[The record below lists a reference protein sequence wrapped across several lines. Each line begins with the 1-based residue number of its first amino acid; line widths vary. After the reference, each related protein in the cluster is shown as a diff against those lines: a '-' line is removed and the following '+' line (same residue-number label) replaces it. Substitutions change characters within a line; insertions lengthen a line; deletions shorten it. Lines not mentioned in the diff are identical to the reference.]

1 MRTTIIFLLLCVVFF
16 TAVGQNGQKKQYH
29 AQRLEG
35 LAPTIDAILD
45 DEAWQKIE
53 WEGGF
58 TQYEPYN
65 GREASQ
71 PTFFKLLFDDNN
83 LYVAIRA
90 LDASPDSIVT
100 RLTRRDSED
109 GDGVGIAFDSY
120 YDQRTAFIFSVSAS
134 GIKSDWVMS
143 NDGENE
149 DRTWDPNWWVKT
161 SINEE
166 GWVAEMRIPLSQ
178 LRFEKNGSG
187 IWGLQVFRN
196 IFRHR
201 ELSFWNHIPKDAPG
215 MVRHCGLLYGIENL
229 EPRKIFDLTPYTVAS
244 ASSYP
249 SVQGNPF
256 RTGRDGQFKAG
267 LDAKIGV
274 SNNFTMDMTLLPDF
288 GQVEADPSQVN
299 LSAYETFFQEKRPF
313 FIEGRNISSFS
324 VGLGDGGIGND
335 NLFYSRR
342 IGRRPMGNFFIN
354 GDSYADIPAF
364 TRILGAAKVTGKTE
378 NGLSIAIIESVTAE
392 EKAEIDYLGERSFET
407 VEPLTNFFVGRVQKD
422 INEGNTIVGGMFTS
436 VNRRLNDNLSS
447 QMHGNAFS
455 GGLDFTQYFKDKT
468 WMFNL
473 NAAMSHV
480 TGDEASILRTQ
491 RSSAR
496 YFQRPDASH
505 VEVDPTRTSLT
516 GTGGRMQFGRF
527 GAGHWSFMAAML
539 WKSPEFEI
547 NDLGYM
553 READQ
558 ILSVLY
564 AGYRQWKPKGFYLN
578 YNINMNTYTLWNFEG
593 TRIVTGGNVNGNIRF
608 NNYWNANGG
617 VEISHGVTSTAH
629 LRGGPSILIPDAM
642 NGWVGFGTDSR
653 KKFFAGLSTNFG
665 LGAEGYMAHYR
676 VSPSFTY
683 KPFDNISFSFVPSL
697 MNRFEELQY
706 VTQRS
711 FNNEARYLFASIE
724 QKVISFSFRVNYT
737 ILPDLTI
744 QFWGQPFVASGRYS
758 DFKYITNPMADKF
771 TSRFHVFT
779 GEQIHFSEGAFLID
793 EDQNG
798 TTDYAIGNPN
808 FRFKEFLSNLVIRWE
823 YNPGSSVYLV
833 WSQNR
838 SGFEPN
844 GRLNFFNDLGDL
856 FAEKGTNIFL
866 IKFSYRIGV
875 R

>member
-1 MRTTIIFLLLCVVFF
+1 MKISVLIFFCLFYSFAL
-16 TAVGQNGQKKQYH
+16 AQNGEKKQYQ
-29 AQRLEG
+29 AQRLEVA
-35 LAPTIDAILD
+35 APVIDGILD
-45 DEAWQKIE
+45 DEAWQQIE

-65 GREASQ
+65 GREPSQ
-71 PTFFKLLFDDNN
+71 PTFFKILFDENN

-90 LDASPDSIVT
+90 LDSSPDSIVN

-120 YDQRTAFIFSVSAS
+120 FDQRTAFVFGVSSS
-134 GIKSDWVMS
+134 GVKSDWVIS

-149 DRTWDPNWWVKT
+149 DKTWDPNWWVKT
-161 SINEE
+161 SINDE

-178 LRFEKNGSG
+178 LRFEKDGSG

-196 IFRHR
+196 IHRHR
-201 ELSFWNHIPKDAPG
+201 ELSFWNHIPKDLPG
-215 MVRHCGLLYGIENL
+215 LVRHCGLLKGIDNL
-229 EPRKIFDLTPYTVAS
+229 EPRKIFDLTPYSVAA

-249 SVQGNPF
+249 VEEGNPF
-256 RTGRDGQFKAG
+256 STGKDSQFKLG
-267 LDAKIGV
+267 LDAKIGL
-274 SNNFTMDMTLLPDF
+274 SNNFTMDMTLNPDF
-288 GQVEADPSQVN
+288 GQVEADPSEVN
-299 LSAYETFFQEKRPF
+299 LSAYETYFQEKRPF

-324 VGLGDGGIGND
+324 VGLGEGGIGND

-342 IGRRPMGNFFIN
+342 IGRRPMGSFYTN
-354 GDSYADIPAF
+354 GDSYADMPEF

-392 EKAEIDYLGERSFET
+392 EKAEIHYLGERSFET

-422 INEGNTIVGGMFTS
+422 INEGNTIIGGMFTS

-455 GGLDFTQYFKDKT
+455 GGIDFTQYFKEKT
-468 WMFNL
+468 WQFNI

-496 YFQRPDASH
+496 YFHRPDASH
-505 VEVDPTRTSLT
+505 VEVDSTRTSLT

-527 GAGHWSFMAAML
+527 GAGHWSYMAAML
-539 WKSPEFEI
+539 WKSPAFEI

-558 ILSVLY
+558 IFSVLY
-564 AGYRQWKPKGFYLN
+564 TGYRQWEPKGIYRN
-578 YNINMNTYTLWNFEG
+578 YNINLNTYTLWNFDG
-593 TRIVTGGNVNGNIRF
+593 TRIVSGGNLNGSIGF
-608 NNYWNANGG
+608 KNYWNANAG
-617 VEISHGVTSTAH
+617 VEISHGITSTVH
-629 LRGGPSILIPDAM
+629 LRGGPAIIIPDAI
-642 NGWVGFGTDSR
+642 NGWAGLRTDSR
-653 KKFFAGLSTNFG
+653 KKLFAGLSGNFG
-665 LGAEGYMAHYR
+665 IGAENYQHFYR
-676 VSPSFTY
+676 IGPNFTY
-683 KPFDNISFSFVPSL
+683 KPFDNISFSFAPSYSE
-697 MNRFEELQY
+697 RFEELQY
-706 VTQRS
+706 VTLKS
-711 FNNEARYLFASIE
+711 FNNESRYLFASID

-744 QFWGQPFVASGRYS
+744 QFWGQPFVASGKYY
-758 DFKYITNPMADKF
+758 DFKYITNPKAEDF
-771 TSRFHVFT
+771 SDRFHVFS
-779 GEQIHFSEGAFLID
+779 ESQIQFFDGAYIID

-798 TTDYAIGNPN
+798 TTDYGFGNPN

>member
-1 MRTTIIFLLLCVVFF
+1 MRTIIFLLLCASFS
-16 TAVGQNGQKKQYH
+16 AAMAQNGHKRQYH

-35 LAPTIDAILD
+35 PAPNIDGMLD
-45 DEAWQKIE
+45 DEAWQPGE
-53 WEGGF
+53 WMGGF

-71 PTFFKLLFDDNN
+71 PTFFKILFDDNN

-90 LDASPDSIVT
+90 YDSSPDSIVS
-100 RLTRRDSED
+100 RLTRRDNED
-109 GDGVGIAFDSY
+109 GDVVGIAFDSY
-120 YDQRTAFIFSVSAS
+120 YDQRTAFVFGVSA
-134 GIKSDWVMS
+134 GGVKSDWVIS
-143 NDGENE
+143 NDGQNE
-149 DRTWDPNWWVKT
+149 DRTWDPNWWVRT

-178 LRFEKNGSG
+178 LRFEKDGSG

-201 ELSFWNHIPKDAPG
+201 ELSFWNQILKDVPG
-215 MVRHCGLLYGIENL
+215 LVRQAGLLLGIENL
-229 EPRKIFDLTPYTVAS
+229 EPRKIFDITPYTVAS

-249 SVQGNPF
+249 AVNGNPF
-256 RTGRDGQFKAG
+256 RTGSDGQLKAG
-267 LDAKIGV
+267 LDAKVGL

-288 GQVEADPSQVN
+288 GQVEADPSEVN

-342 IGRRPMGNFFIN
+342 IGRRPAGRISPNGNAFVDMP
-354 GDSYADIPAF
+354 GF
-364 TRILGAAKVTGKTE
+364 TRILGAAKLTGKTE
-378 NGLSIAIIESVTAE
+378 NGLSIALIESVTAE

-436 VNRRLNDNLSS
+436 ANRRLNDNLSS

-455 GGLDFTQYFKDKT
+455 GGIDFSQYFKDKT

-480 TGDEASILRTQ
+480 TGNEASILRTQ

-496 YFQRPDASH
+496 YFQRPDATH
-505 VEVDPTRTSLT
+505 VEVDPSRTSLT

-527 GAGHWSFMAAML
+527 GAGHWNFMAAML

-564 AGYRQWKPKGFYLN
+564 AGYRQWEPKGFYRN
-578 YNINMNTYTLWNFEG
+578 FNINVNTYNLWNFGG
-593 TRIVTGGNVNGNIRF
+593 TRIVTGGNVNGSISF
-608 NNYWNANGG
+608 KNYWNANAG

-629 LRGGPSILIPDAM
+629 LRGGPAIIIPDAIS
-642 NGWVGFGTDSR
+642 GWVGLRTDSR
-653 KKFFAGLSTNFG
+653 KKFFTGLSGNFS
-665 LGAEGYMAHYR
+665 LGADDYQHFYR
-676 VSPSFTY
+676 IGPNFTY
-683 KPFDNISFSFVPSL
+683 KPFDNINFSFAPSYSD
-697 MNRFEELQY
+697 RFEQLQH
-706 VTQRS
+706 VSQRN
-711 FNNEARYLFASIE
+711 FNGEPRYLFASID
-724 QKVISFSFRVNYT
+724 QKVINFSFRLNYT
-737 ILPDLTI
+737 IRPDLTI
-744 QFWGQPFVASGRYS
+744 QFWGQPFVASGKYY
-758 DFKYITNPMADKF
+758 DFKYVTNPKADSF
-771 TSRFHVFT
+771 SDRFHVFSAS
-779 GEQIHFSEGAFLID
+779 QIQFSEGAYLID
-793 EDQNG
+793 EDLNG
-798 TTDYAIGNPN
+798 TIDYTFGNPN

-844 GRLNFFNDLGDL
+844 GRLSFFNDIGDL
-856 FAEKGTNIFL
+856 FSEKGTNIFL
-866 IKFSYRIGV
+866 VKFTYRIGV

>member
-1 MRTTIIFLLLCVVFF
+1 MKTFFLFLLHIIIIS
-16 TAVGQNGQKKQYH
+16 AAIAQNGEKRQYH
-29 AQRLEG
+29 AMRLEG
-35 LAPTIDAILD
+35 PAPAIDGILD
-45 DEAWQKIE
+45 DEAWQQGE
-53 WEGGF
+53 WQGDF

-65 GREASQ
+65 GRQASQ
-71 PTFFKLLFDDNN
+71 PTFFKVLFDDNN

-90 LDASPDSIVT
+90 LDASPDSIVS
-100 RLTRRDSED
+100 RLTRRDNED

-120 YDQRTAFIFSVSAS
+120 FDQRTAFIFGVSA
-134 GIKSDWVMS
+134 GGVKGDWVMT
-143 NDGENE
+143 NDGANE
-149 DRTWDPNWWVKT
+149 DRSWDPNWWVKT
-161 SINEE
+161 NINEE

-178 LRFEKNGSG
+178 LRFEKDGSG

-196 IFRHR
+196 IYRHR

-215 MVRHCGLLYGIENL
+215 MVRLSGLLFGIENL
-229 EPRKIFDLTPYTVAS
+229 EPRKIFDITPYTVAS

-249 SVQGNPF
+249 AVTGNPF
-256 RTGRDGQFKAG
+256 RTGSDVQLKAG
-267 LDAKIGV
+267 LDAKIGL
-274 SNNFTMDMTLLPDF
+274 SNNITMDMSLLPDF
-288 GQVEADPSQVN
+288 GQVEADPSEVN
-299 LSAYETFFQEKRPF
+299 LSAYETFFEEKRPF

-342 IGRRPMGNFFIN
+342 IGRRPAGRFNPVE
-354 GDSYADIPAF
+354 GSYSNIPAF

-392 EKAEIDYLGERSFET
+392 EKAEIDFHGERSFET
-407 VEPLTNFFVGRVQKD
+407 VEPLTNFFVVRVQKD

-455 GGLDFTQYFKDKT
+455 GGIDFTQYFKDKT

-480 TGDEASILRTQ
+480 SGDQESIFRTQ
-491 RSSAR
+491 RSPAR
-496 YFQRPDASH
+496 YFQRPDATH
-505 VEVDPTRTSLT
+505 VEVDPNRTSLT

-558 ILSVLY
+558 IISVLY
-564 AGYRQWKPKGFYLN
+564 AGYRQWKPKGFYRS
-578 YNINMNTYTLWNFEG
+578 YNINASTYTALNFGG
-593 TRIVTGGNVNGNIRF
+593 TRIVTGGNVNGSIGF
-608 NNYWNANGG
+608 KNYWNANAG
-617 VEISHGVTSTAH
+617 VEINHGITSTAH
-629 LRGGPSILIPDAM
+629 LRGGPAIIIPDAIS
-642 NGWVGFGTDSR
+642 GWAGLRTDSR
-653 KKFFAGLSTNFG
+653 KKFFAGLSGNFAI
-665 LGAEGYMAHYR
+665 GAEDYQNFYR
-676 VSPSFTY
+676 IGPNFTY
-683 KPFDNISFSFVPSL
+683 RPFDNLSFSFAPSYSE
-697 MNRFEELQY
+697 RFEQLQY
-706 VTQRS
+706 VSQRN
-711 FNNEARYLFASIE
+711 FNGEPRYLFASID
-724 QKVISFSFRVNYT
+724 QKIINFSFRLNYT
-737 ILPDLTI
+737 IRPDLTI
-744 QFWGQPFVASGRYS
+744 QFWGQPFVASGTYY
-758 DFKYITNPMADKF
+758 DFKYITNPKANDF
-771 TSRFHVFT
+771 SDRFHVFSD
-779 GEQIHFSEGAFLID
+779 GQMQLSEGVYLID

-798 TTDYAIGNPN
+798 TIDYSFGNPN

-823 YNPGSSVYLV
+823 YNPGSSVFLV

-844 GRLNFFNDLGDL
+844 GRLSFFNDIGDL

-866 IKFSYRIGV
+866 VKFTYRIGV